1 MEYVAID
8 LGRPNSVMCE
18 LGTDGRKVQRG
29 FRLDRPNLTRL
40 FSGRPACRVLIESC
54 TESEWVARHL
64 ESFGHEVVVTDP
76 NYAAMYG
83 ERNRRV
89 KTDRRDADALFEAN
103 RLGIFRRAHRRSD
116 RQRHVIAKQG
126 VRGALVRTRTRW
138 INVVRALLR
147 REGYSVPSGAPESFH
162 DRVQELELPA
172 ELRSLVTP
180 LLSLMG
186 SLNEQ
191 VAKLDRETAS
201 LGKEDPRVRLL
212 QTAPMIG
219 VHTSAAY
226 VALID
231 DVARF
236 PKAHKLESYLGLV
249 PSEWSSS
256 ERRIKEGIT
265 KRGDSRVRWLLVE
278 ASWSI
283 LNRPRPDTLALR
295 NWALAIA
302 TRRGKKIA
310 VVALAR
316 RLGGIL
322 YAMLRDNK
330 PYDPTRLSAT
340 PSRRPRSVA
349 A

>member
-1 MEYVAID
+1 MEHVAID
-8 LGRPNSVMCE
+8 LGRPNSVLCE
-18 LGTDGRKVQRG
+18 LGSEGKKVLRR
-29 FRLDRPNLTRL
+29 FRLDRANLTRL
-40 FSGRPACRVLIESC
+40 FSGRAACRVLIESS

-64 ESFGHEVVVTDP
+64 ESLGHEVVVADP

-89 KTDRRDADALFEAN
+89 KTDGRDADALFEAN
-103 RLGIFRRAHRRSD
+103 RLGA
-116 RQRHVIAKQG
+116 
-126 VRGALVRTRTRW
+126 
-138 INVVRALLR
+138 RALLR
-147 REGYSVPSGAPESFH
+147 REGCHVPSGSAETFG
-162 DRVQELELPA
+162 DRVRDLDLPR
-172 ELRSLVTP
+172 ELRELIAP
-180 LLSLMG
+180 LLALMDP
-186 SLNEQ
+186 LNEQ
-191 VAKLDRETAS
+191 LTKLDREMAA

-219 VHTSAAY
+219 VQTSTAF

-236 PKAHKLESYLGLV
+236 PKAHKVESYIGLV

-283 LNRPRPDTLALR
+283 LNRPRVDTAELR
-295 NWALAIA
+295 NWALQIA
-302 TRRGKKIA
+302 VRRGKKIA

-330 PYDPTRLSAT
+330 PYDPTRLTAA
-340 PSRRPRSVA
+340 PRRSQKAVA
-349 A
+349 

>member
-1 MEYVAID
+1 MENVAID

-18 LGTDGRKVQRG
+18 LGADSRKVLRR
-29 FRLDRPNLTRL
+29 FRLDRPNLTKL
-40 FSGRPACRVLIESC
+40 FASRPRCRVLIESC
-54 TESEWVARHL
+54 TDSEWVARHL
-64 ESFGHEVVVTDP
+64 EGLGHEVVVTDP

-89 KTDRRDADALFEAN
+89 KTDGRDADALFEAN
-103 RLGIFRRAHRRSD
+103 RLGVFRRAHRRSD
-116 RQRHVIAKQG
+116 PQRRVIAQQG

-147 REGYSVPSGAPESFH
+147 REGCSVPSGAAETFQDQVH
-162 DRVQELELPA
+162 ELELPG
-172 ELRSLVTP
+172 ELGALVAP
-180 LLSLMG
+180 LLSLMD
-186 SLNEQ
+186 SVNERVRQ
-191 VAKLDRETAS
+191 LDRETAS
-201 LGKEDPRVRLL
+201 LGREDPRVRLL
-212 QTAPMIG
+212 QTAPMVG
-219 VHTSAAY
+219 AQTATAF

-236 PKAHKLESYLGLV
+236 AKAHKVESYLGLV

-256 ERRIKEGIT
+256 ERKIKEGIT

-278 ASWSI
+278 TSWSI
-283 LNRPRPDTLALR
+283 LNRPRPDTLELR

-302 TRRGKKIA
+302 ARRGKKIA

-330 PYDPTRLSAT
+330 PYDPTRLHAAQ
-340 PSRRPRSVA
+340 SRYSQSVA

>member
-1 MEYVAID
+1 MEHVAID

-18 LGTDGRKVQRG
+18 LGTDGRKVVRG

-40 FSGRPACRVLIESC
+40 FSGRSECRVLIESC
-54 TESEWVARHL
+54 TDSEWVARHL
-64 ESFGHEVVVTDP
+64 ESLGNEAVVADP

-83 ERNRRV
+83 QRNRRV
-89 KTDRRDADALFEAN
+89 KTDKRDADALFEAN
-103 RLGIFRRAHRRSD
+103 RQGIFHRAHRRSD
-116 RQRHVIAKQG
+116 AQRGVIAKQG

-162 DRVQELELPA
+162 DRVQEMELPG
-172 ELRSLVTP
+172 ELRGLVTP

-191 VAKLDRETAS
+191 VDKLDREMAS
-201 LGKEDPRVRLL
+201 LAKEDPRVRLL

-219 VHTSAAY
+219 VHTSTAY

-256 ERRIKEGIT
+256 ERKIKEGIT

-283 LNRPRPDTLALR
+283 LNRPRPDTLDLR
-295 NWALAIA
+295 SWALAIA
-302 TRRGKKIA
+302 ARRGKKIA

-340 PSRRPRSVA
+340 PPRRRRSVA

>member
-1 MEYVAID
+1 MEHVAID

-18 LGTDGRKVQRG
+18 LGTEGKKVLRR
-29 FRLDRPNLTRL
+29 FRLDRPNLSRF
-40 FSGRPACRVLIESC
+40 FSSRPGCRILIESC

-64 ESFGHEVVVTDP
+64 ESLGHEVVVSDP

-89 KTDRRDADALFEAN
+89 KTDGRDADALFEAN
-103 RLGIFRRAHRRSD
+103 RLGVFRRAHRRSD
-116 RQRHVIAKQG
+116 TQRRVIAKQG

-162 DRVQELELPA
+162 DRVQELELPG
-172 ELRSLVTP
+172 ELRALVTS

-283 LNRPRPDTLALR
+283 LNRPRPNTLELR
-295 NWALAIA
+295 NWALQIA
-302 TRRGKKIA
+302 ARRGKKIA

-322 YAMLRDNK
+322 YAMLREHK
-330 PYDPTRLSAT
+330 PYDPTRLKAT
-340 PSRRPRSVA
+340 PSRRPRRVA

>member
-1 MEYVAID
+1 MEHVAID
-8 LGRPNSVMCE
+8 LGRPNSVLCE
-18 LGTDGRKVQRG
+18 LGPEGKKVLRR

-40 FSGRPACRVLIESC
+40 FSSRPPCRVLIESS
-54 TESEWVARHL
+54 TESEWVARHV
-64 ESFGHEVVVTDP
+64 ESLGHEVVVADP

-89 KTDRRDADALFEAN
+89 KTDGRDADALFEAN
-103 RLGIFRRAHRRSD
+103 RLGVFRRAHRRSD
-116 RQRHVIAKQG
+116 PQRRVIAQHG
-126 VRGALVRTRTRW
+126 VRGVLVRTRTRW

-147 REGYSVPSGAPESFH
+147 REGYHVPSGSAESFG
-162 DRVQELELPA
+162 DRVQGLDLPQ
-172 ELRSLVTP
+172 ELRDLIAPP
-180 LLSLMG
+180 LALMDP
-186 SLNEQ
+186 LNDQ
-191 VAKLDRETAS
+191 LTKLDRETAA

-219 VHTSAAY
+219 VQTSTAF

-236 PKAHKLESYLGLV
+236 AKAHKVESYLGLV

-283 LNRPRPDTLALR
+283 LNRPRIDTAELR
-295 NWALAIA
+295 NWALQIA
-302 TRRGKKIA
+302 VRRGKKIA

-330 PYDPTRLSAT
+330 PYDPIRLSVAH
-340 PSRRPRSVA
+340 RRSKKA
-349 A
+349 AA

>member
-1 MEYVAID
+1 MEHVAID

-18 LGTDGRKVQRG
+18 LGAEGKKVLRR
-29 FRLDRPNLTRL
+29 FRLDRPTLTKL
-40 FSGRPACRVLIESC
+40 FASRPRCRVLIESS
-54 TESEWVARHL
+54 TESEWVARPL
-64 ESFGHEVVVTDP
+64 EGLGHGVVVADP

-89 KTDRRDADALFEAN
+89 KTDGRDADALFEAN

-116 RQRHVIAKQG
+116 PQRRVIAQQG

-147 REGYSVPSGAPESFH
+147 REGHHVPSGSPENFRE
-162 DRVQELELPA
+162 RVEDLEVPG
-172 ELRSLVTP
+172 ELRELVGP
-180 LLSLMG
+180 LLALMDP
-186 SLNEQ
+186 LNERLAQ
-191 VAKLDRETAS
+191 LDRETAS
-201 LGKEDPRVRLL
+201 LGKTDARVRLL
-212 QTAPMIG
+212 QTAPMVG
-219 VHTSAAY
+219 AHTSTAF

-231 DVARF
+231 DVTRF
-236 PKAHKLESYLGLV
+236 PKAHKVESYLGLV

-256 ERRIKEGIT
+256 ERRIKKGIT

-283 LNRPRPDTLALR
+283 LNRPRPDTLDLR
-295 NWALAIA
+295 TWALGIA
-302 TRRGKKIA
+302 ARRGKKVA

-330 PYDPTRLSAT
+330 PYDPTRLRASQSHRTRSA
-340 PSRRPRSVA
+340 A

>member
-1 MEYVAID
+1 MEHVAID
-8 LGRPNSVMCE
+8 LGRPNSVLCE
-18 LGTDGRKVQRG
+18 LSQEGMKVLRR
-29 FRLDRPNLTRL
+29 FRLDRPTLTRL
-40 FSGRPACRVLIESC
+40 FSGRTCCRVLIESS

-64 ESFGHEVVVTDP
+64 ESLGHEAVVADP

-89 KTDRRDADALFEAN
+89 KTDGRDADALFEAN
-103 RLGIFRRAHRRSD
+103 RLGVFRRAHRRSD
-116 RQRHVIAKQG
+116 PQRRVIAQHG

-138 INVVRALLR
+138 INVSRALLR
-147 REGYSVPSGAPESFH
+147 REGYQVPSGSAESFG
-162 DRVQELELPA
+162 DRVEGLNLPR
-172 ELRSLVTP
+172 ELRDLIAP
-180 LLSLMG
+180 LQALMDP
-186 SLNEQ
+186 LNDQ
-191 VAKLDRETAS
+191 IAKLDRETAA
-201 LGKEDPRVRLL
+201 LGKEDLRVRLL

-219 VHTSAAY
+219 IQTATAF

-236 PKAHKLESYLGLV
+236 PKAHKVESYLGLV

-278 ASWSI
+278 AGWSI
-283 LNRPRPDTLALR
+283 LNRPRVDTAGLR
-295 NWALAIA
+295 DWALQIA
-302 TRRGKKIA
+302 ARRGKKIA

-330 PYDPTRLSAT
+330 PYDPIRLAAAN
-340 PSRRPRSVA
+340 PRLCKA
-349 A
+349 AA

>member
-1 MEYVAID
+1 MEHVAID
-8 LGRPNSVMCE
+8 LGRPNSVTCE
-18 LGTDGRKVQRG
+18 LGAEGKKVRRR

-40 FSGRPACRVLIESC
+40 FSGRPACRVLIESS

-64 ESFGHEVVVTDP
+64 EGLGHEVVVSDP

-89 KTDRRDADALFEAN
+89 KTDGRDADALFEAN
-103 RLGIFRRAHRRSD
+103 RLGVFRRAHRRSD
-116 RQRHVIAKQG
+116 PQRRVIAQQG

-147 REGYSVPSGAPESFH
+147 REGHHVPSGSPESFA
-162 DRVQELELPA
+162 DRVGDLDLPR
-172 ELRSLVTP
+172 ELRDIIAP
-180 LLSLMG
+180 LLALMDP
-186 SLNEQ
+186 LNEQ
-191 VAKLDRETAS
+191 IKQLDRKTES
-201 LGKEDPRVRLL
+201 LGKEDSRVRLL

-219 VHTSAAY
+219 AHTSTAF

-231 DVARF
+231 DVTRF
-236 PKAHKLESYLGLV
+236 PKAHKVESYLGLV

-278 ASWSI
+278 AGWSI
-283 LNRPRPDTLALR
+283 LNHPRPDTLELRSWALR
-295 NWALAIA
+295 LAA
-302 TRRGKKIA
+302 RRGKKVA

-330 PYDPTRLSAT
+330 PYDPTRLSAAQ
-340 PSRRPRSVA
+340 SRRPRTA
-349 A
+349 AA